1 MFAGGIKNMISF
13 LKGKIL
19 YKLKNSIIIEVNNI
33 GYTIFVRE
41 NFLNELKVGQEL
53 SVFTHQYVREDSL
66 DLYGF
71 KNLEE
76 LEFFELLISI
86 SGIGPKSAL
95 SVLAIAKLSDIKESI
110 VRGDSHLLTKVSGIG
125 KKIAERV
132 VLELKDKLFKMG
144 GDYDLSGN
152 VDFSSDEIDALMA
165 LGYSVMEAR
174 DALNKVDKD
183 IVDSGQRIKEALKK
197 MSK

>member
-1 MFAGGIKNMISF
+1 MISY
-13 LKGKIL
+13 LKGKISF
-19 YKLKNSIIIEVNNI
+19 KLKNSVLIEVNNI
-33 GYTIFVRE
+33 GYSVFVGE

-53 SVFTHQYVREDSL
+53 EIFTHQYVREEAL

-71 KNLEE
+71 KTLEE
-76 LEFFELLISI
+76 LSFFELLISI

-95 SVLAIAKLSDIKESI
+95 SVLGIAKLSDIKESI

-132 VLELKDKLFKMG
+132 VLELKDKLFKLG
-144 GDYDLSGN
+144 GDYDLS
-152 VDFSSDEIDALMA
+152 SSGSSADEIDALMA
-165 LGYSVMEAR
+165 LGYSLPEAR
-174 DALNKVDKD
+174 EALNKVDKN
-183 IVDSGQRIKEALKK
+183 IVDSGEKIKEALKR